1 MCVLN
6 VIIGEQNYGRVVQ
19 VLLKSFKK
27 GSEVGWLGEL
37 DDYYITSVIAGGYLI
52 YSLFSCFVVP
62 LFSVIRSNSVI
73 QLFS

>member
-1 MCVLN
+1 MSSLANKIMVGLWA
-6 VIIGEQNYGRVVQ
+6 
-19 VLLKSFKK
+19 LLKSFKK

-37 DDYYITSVIAGGYLI
+37 DDYYITYVIAGSYLI